1 MSDSDARP
9 QVDVSN
15 SVLISKWSLQ
25 KTWFQTF
32 GGVEE
37 PALPKRSILDAGI
50 LDRAESPHTVANGGG
65 YSVDIMAYK
74 LRRKLRLGGRFPS
87 HGL

>member
-25 KTWFQTF
+25 KNVVPDI
-32 GGVEE
+32 GGGEE

-50 LDRAESPHTVANGGG
+50 LDRAESPHIGGQRRRLQRQ
-65 YSVDIMAYK
+65 YHAYK
-74 LRRKLRLGGRFPS
+74 LRR
-87 HGL
+87 